1 MGVGIYVTIWVARYF
16 GLLNYAF
23 AVTAILSLF
32 STLGLEQ
39 IIIRD
44 LASDPA
50 KKYVILGTTFVLKL
64 SGSFLSIILSILFV
78 TLLRPGEFLTISIVG
93 IIAAG
98 IIFQSTDIIDL
109 FFKSQVEAKYPVL
122 AKSIPFIIL
131 NVIKVFL
138 IINNAPLI
146 AFAWAALAELV
157 LCAIGLLIA
166 YHLTGNH
173 LRQWR
178 FNKAKAIELLGESW
192 PLFLSGV
199 AVLIYMR
206 IDQVMLG
213 QIVGD
218 ASVGHYSAALKLSEV
233 WYTIPIAI
241 INSAAPIITKSFSN
255 DITQYYTRLQKLFNL
270 MTLIGLALAIPTTIL
285 APLIIQIVYGNEY
298 LLSASILSIHIWT
311 SIFVGWG
318 LLKDMILVTQHL
330 TKIILAT
337 SVVGAL
343 SNVLINLILIPN
355 YYGIGAAWATL
366 ISQILSVSVVLLIF
380 KETKMFTI
388 MQLKSIFRFYDIFP
402 K

>member
-1 MGVGIYVTIWVARYF
+1 
-16 GLLNYAF
+16 
-23 AVTAILSLF
+23 
-32 STLGLEQ
+32 
-39 IIIRD
+39 
-44 LASDPA
+44 
-50 KKYVILGTTFVLKL
+50 
-64 SGSFLSIILSILFV
+64 
-78 TLLRPGEFLTISIVG
+78 
-93 IIAAG
+93 
-98 IIFQSTDIIDL
+98 
-109 FFKSQVEAKYPVL
+109 
-122 AKSIPFIIL
+122 
-131 NVIKVFL
+131 
-138 IINNAPLI
+138 
-146 AFAWAALAELV
+146 
-157 LCAIGLLIA
+157 
-166 YHLTGNH
+166 
-173 LRQWR
+173 
-178 FNKAKAIELLGESW
+178 
-192 PLFLSGV
+192 
-199 AVLIYMR
+199 MR